1 MDRFVNG
8 DAKQLSRNSSNRWLR
23 LCNRVYLTHLHFAR
37 CRRVSMTDPEKRA
50 ARERVVEQLQAAHR
64 ELVQMYKRQC
74 NGQPAIRWSIPSKKA
89 DSDVI
94 VGSDCAFE

>member
-1 MDRFVNG
+1 
-8 DAKQLSRNSSNRWLR
+8 
-23 LCNRVYLTHLHFAR
+23 
-37 CRRVSMTDPEKRA
+37 MTDPEKRA
-50 ARERVVEQLQAAHR
+50 ARERVVEQLQVAHR

-94 VGSDCAFE
+94 VGDALRDAIALLKEDSQELADADSTNTDSAEVQI